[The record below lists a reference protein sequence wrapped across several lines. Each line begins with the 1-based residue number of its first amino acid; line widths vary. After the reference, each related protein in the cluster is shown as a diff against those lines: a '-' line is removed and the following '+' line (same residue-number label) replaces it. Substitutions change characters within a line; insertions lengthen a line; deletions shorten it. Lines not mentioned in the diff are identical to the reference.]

1 MQDGDNSRSL
11 TLIFLNNF
19 EQTTIY
25 QSAFS
30 GEEERISTGKQ
41 EINSITNVLSTINSM
56 EDVFENHIINGC
68 YIIRVA
74 HKSL

>member
-1 MQDGDNSRSL
+1 MQCVRTLVLSL
-11 TLIFLNNF
+11 AFALAASVQGATY
-19 EQTTIY
+19 TISSTY
-25 QSAFS
+25 D
-30 GEEERISTGKQ
+30 ESTGQ
-41 EINSITNVLSTINSM
+41 WVGDVVQLTNVLSTINSM